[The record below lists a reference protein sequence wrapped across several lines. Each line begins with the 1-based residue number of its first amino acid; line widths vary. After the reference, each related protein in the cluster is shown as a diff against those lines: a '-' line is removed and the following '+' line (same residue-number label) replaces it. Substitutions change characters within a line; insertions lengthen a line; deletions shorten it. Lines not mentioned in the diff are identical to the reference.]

1 MACKPL
7 FIFGLARSG
16 TNLLA
21 RMLDRH
27 PDVTVALDPYL
38 PLFRSLRNALVASR
52 AAKEVR
58 QRFSSSAPFQDYYFD
73 PDGAALLDLMLA
85 GEANLPLDQDEL
97 KVLRLKAG
105 ERASLE
111 SPTLG
116 AQMSGLAGEDY
127 GQLFRSGLD
136 LVAGL
141 KTGVR
146 WAGCKEV
153 WVMEFV
159 PLLARLFPE
168 ARFFALERDPR
179 AIVASLL
186 AMAEKDPTQAAHAPS
201 YLRHWRKQVALTHR
215 FATDPL
221 LAGRFRSVSFEQLAT
236 HPEHEARQLCDA
248 LNIDFHPEML
258 RLSADGWRG
267 NSSFDHGGKDV
278 YAETVDRWR
287 KVLPTRVVQAADY
300 LCGPDMALTPYRPTT
315 SPKADEVLT
324 YLEEAGIEAGSWRS
338 DSGDLLVAFGGE
350 MVRRMLLDT
359 GCEPE
364 ESLVRRCFLFKDILG
379 SLRQYAA

>member
-116 AQMSGLAGEDY
+116 AQTVSYTHLDVYKRQVVAFVVLVELRGPHLVLTDVRGDDGLALGE
-127 GQLFRSGLD
+127 
-136 LVAGL
+136 
-141 KTGVR
+141 GVELIND
-146 WAGCKEV
+146 C
-153 WVMEFV
+153 
-159 PLLARLFPE
+159 LL
-168 ARFFALERDPR
+168 
-179 AIVASLL
+179 
-186 AMAEKDPTQAAHAPS
+186 
-201 YLRHWRKQVALTHR
+201 Y
-215 FATDPL
+215 
-221 LAGRFRSVSFEQLAT
+221 
-236 HPEHEARQLCDA
+236 
-248 LNIDFHPEML
+248 
-258 RLSADGWRG
+258 
-267 NSSFDHGGKDV
+267 
-278 YAETVDRWR
+278 
-287 KVLPTRVVQAADY
+287 
-300 LCGPDMALTPYRPTT
+300 T
-315 SPKADEVLT
+315 S
-324 YLEEAGIEAGSWRS
+324 
-338 DSGDLLVAFGGE
+338 
-350 MVRRMLLDT
+350 
-359 GCEPE
+359 
-364 ESLVRRCFLFKDILG
+364 RCV
-379 SLRQYAA
+379 